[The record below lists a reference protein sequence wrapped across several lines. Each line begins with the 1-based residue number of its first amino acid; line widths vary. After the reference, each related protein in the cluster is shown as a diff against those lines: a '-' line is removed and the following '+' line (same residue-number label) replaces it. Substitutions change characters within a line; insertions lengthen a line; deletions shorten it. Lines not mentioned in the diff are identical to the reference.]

1 MEWILTHLS
10 FRSAYVWIGFIC
22 SSSDSD
28 SSKLT
33 LLLNGWETWPTRS
46 WSALFTF
53 TMDWHWRSD
62 ADRSI
67 VVWPRLS
74 LSVCVLVLMY
84 CFGTRPYSFSDLNQ
98 KTRKLYQFYCFTDPS
113 LNWQPPLQSSHTW
126 LSYARFRASGPVPPV
141 ADYCW
146 KTYSL
151 KLERDLARFRE
162 KLDVQRTGRS
172 LFWLRLLIKWVLQ
185 TCWIVFIKKELL
197 ILGMNRDNGPDTGV
211 ALSAA
216 LAATKK
222 ANDRW
227 WTLHTGISIH
237 IVKPV
242 VELARGHQPIFK
254 VRRRHHQV
262 WDKTTVCLR
271 CPPRSIGNGNACQ
284 WPLLR
289 YIHVAVEPNTSHD

>member
-162 KLDVQRTGRS
+162 KLDVQRTGRFFF
-172 LFWLRLLIKWVLQ
+172 LVETFDQMGAANVLDCFYQKRTAHLRHESWQ
-185 TCWIVFIKKELL
+185 RPRYWCCFISC
-197 ILGMNRDNGPDTGV
+197 P
-211 ALSAA
+211 
-216 LAATKK
+216 
-222 ANDRW
+222 
-227 WTLHTGISIH
+227 
-237 IVKPV
+237 
-242 VELARGHQPIFK
+242 RGHQESQRPMMDPSY
-254 VRRRHHQV
+254 RHFDPYRQ
-262 WDKTTVCLR
+262 
-271 CPPRSIGNGNACQ
+271 ACC
-284 WPLLR
+284 R
-289 YIHVAVEPNTSHD
+289 TCSRTSTDLQGPEATSPSMR